1 MSTFPATR
9 LRRLRR
15 TGALRSLV
23 RETRLDLSDFVYP
36 LFVGPES
43 RANEEL
49 PALGRFSV
57 DDLSREAEE
66 LLGLGLSAVILFGIP
81 EEKDDEGSGAYAADG
96 IVQRA
101 LRSLRERYPDLVLV
115 TDVCLCEY
123 TSHGHC
129 GVIENGEVAN
139 DASVELLARTAV
151 SHVEAGA
158 DVVAPSDMMDGR
170 VGAIRAALDEAG
182 FGDTAIVS
190 YAAKYASAFYGPF
203 REAAE
208 SAPSFGD
215 RRGYQLDP
223 ANVREALRECEL
235 DVAEGADALIV
246 KPALPNLDV
255 IRAARERFDLPVARL
270 QRLRRVRDGEGRGR
284 AGLARRAAGGDRVAD
299 RDLARRRRLRRHVL
313 GQGARGL
320 ALKSKS
326 DLARQAE
333 RLIPGGVNS
342 PVRAMRAVGLDD
354 PLFVRRGEGAYLET
368 VEGERYVDWVMSF
381 GPLLFGH
388 ADPET
393 LDAVRS
399 AVDDG
404 TTYGASTER
413 EVELAAEIADAFP
426 SIEQVRLVSS
436 GTEAGMTAIR
446 LARGATRRDR
456 ILKFAGCYHG
466 HADALLAEAGS
477 ARRRWVSRRRPA
489 SRAVRPPTR

>member
-23 RETRLDLSDFVYP
+23 RETRLDVADLVYP
-36 LFVGPES
+36 LFVGPVS
-43 RANEEL
+43 LRNDEL

-66 LLGLGLSAVILFGIP
+66 LLGLGISSVILFGIP

-101 LRSLRERYPDLVLV
+101 LRALRERYPDLVLI

-129 GVIENGEVAN
+129 GVIEDGEVAN
-139 DASVELLARTAV
+139 DATLELLARSAV

-170 VGAIRAALDEAG
+170 VAALRAALDEAG
-182 FGDTAIVS
+182 FVETAIIS

-215 RRGYQLDP
+215 RRGYQMDP

-235 DVAEGADALIV
+235 DVAEGADVLMV

-255 IRAARERFDLPVARL
+255 LRAVRERFDLPVAAYN
-270 QRLRRVRDGEGRGR
+270 VSGEY
-284 AGLARRAAGGDRVAD
+284 AMVKAAA
-299 RDLARRRRLRRHVL
+299 
-313 GQGARGL
+313 ARGWM
-320 ALKSKS
+320 
-326 DLARQAE
+326 DERQA
-333 RLIPGGVNS
+333 
-342 PVRAMRAVGLDD
+342 A
-354 PLFVRRGEGAYLET
+354 
-368 VEGERYVDWVMSF
+368 
-381 GPLLFGH
+381 
-388 ADPET
+388 
-393 LDAVRS
+393 
-399 AVDDG
+399 
-404 TTYGASTER
+404 TES
-413 EVELAAEIADAFP
+413 L
-426 SIEQVRLVSS
+426 
-436 GTEAGMTAIR
+436 TAIR
-446 LARGATRRDR
+446 RAGADFVVTYWAKELAGW
-456 ILKFAGCYHG
+456 L
-466 HADALLAEAGS
+466 
-477 ARRRWVSRRRPA
+477 
-489 SRAVRPPTR
+489 